1 LQICPARRQELSRKN
16 LLQKELIV
24 MGVDASITLQTL
36 HCIRQDRG
44 SGGSAPFIWP
54 ATVWINTGTANV
66 IVVAPASSQAR
77 VTLSNG
83 MHNGDSASIP
93 PNVGVITRRFDD
105 DLSKYKLVVTVVLWE
120 KRDLPDG
127 AVTAGFNAFPG
138 ALQDAIVA
146 NLLGLASTDPTT
158 NAAAVK
164 AVKDSVHQK
173 VQNAIE
179 GALTFA
185 EKIEIKLGTLVPD
198 SVIDNS
204 STTVSTT
211 LPQSFQ
217 ITFGNT
223 PDNQSNDY
231 TIDASLQLKPVICEA
246 ELNAVNQDQVVVNQ
260 LEAQLRQL
268 KTELARAPANQKKE
282 IEQEILDFT
291 KNQLTPAKNK
301 LAKDTAALVACRKA
315 AEAG

>member
-1 LQICPARRQELSRKN
+1 
-16 LLQKELIV
+16 

-44 SGGSAPFIWP
+44 TGGSAPFIWP
-54 ATVWINTGTANV
+54 AMVWINTSTANV
-66 IVVAPASSQAR
+66 IVVAPASSQAC

-93 PNVGVITRRFDD
+93 PNVGVLTRRFDD
-105 DLSKYKLVVTVVLWE
+105 DLSKYKLVLTVVLWE

-127 AVTAGFNAFPG
+127 AMTAGFNAFPG
-138 ALQDAIVA
+138 ALQDAIAA
-146 NLLGLASTDPTT
+146 NLIGLASTDPTT

-164 AVKDSVHQK
+164 AVKDSVQQQ

-179 GALTFA
+179 GALTDA

-204 STTVSTT
+204 STVISTT
-211 LPQSFQ
+211 LPGSFQ

-231 TIDASLQLKPVICEA
+231 TIDAGLQLKPVLCEA
-246 ELNAVNQDQVVVNQ
+246 ELNAMNQDQVVVNQ
-260 LEAQLRQL
+260 LNAQLEKL
-268 KTELARAPANQKKE
+268 KEELAKAPFNQKKE

-301 LAKDTAALVACRKA
+301 LAKDTKAYEACLKA
-315 AEAG
+315 SKAG